1 MGMSYMDR
9 VMRSVNARKLMAQQD
24 RVVDSKTKKKAE
36 KKAEEPSEDVFKYQS
51 PADSLTSQNSD
62 EFGA

>member
-9 VMRSVNARKLMAQQD
+9 VMRSVNTRKLMAQQN
-24 RVVDSKTKKKAE
+24 RVVDSKKKKKAE

-51 PADSLTSQNSD
+51 PADSSTSQND
-62 EFGA
+62 EFGV